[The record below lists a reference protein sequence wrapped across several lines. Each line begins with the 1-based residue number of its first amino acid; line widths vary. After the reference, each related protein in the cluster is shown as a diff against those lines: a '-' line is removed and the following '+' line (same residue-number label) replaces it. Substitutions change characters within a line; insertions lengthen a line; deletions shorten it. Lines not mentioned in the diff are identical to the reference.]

1 MVVQEIYFLH
11 ERSRGLMIQQ
21 TVQVILSCIWVLFAS
36 PIAGKITP
44 EGWYCLGAGLSGVQ
58 LILSVFFL
66 PETKYERPLEAY
78 QENTHSESSSSDPEG
93 KNKGP
98 APFSKHASTERPPLD
113 FINYAPRTLRS
124 DMRLWVGK
132 PQWSRAGTVLL
143 QTGTVLFFPNVF
155 WALCLNGL
163 TLGVNIAIG
172 TSYGTIVTSPPYN
185 WSQDSASYANIGQ
198 IVTALAALPLLG
210 YGSDMIIKYMAKRN
224 NGIHE
229 PESRLIPLIIPIVIG
244 TFTAVLYGQ
253 AAQHP
258 ENYQW
263 FTIVWG
269 IAAYY
274 FTFVGAN
281 IVAITYL
288 LDSYPARAGPILVNI
303 CAFRGII
310 SFGTSYAVEPFIER
324 CGYSG
329 SFGTYGGLT
338 AALGLLA
345 VPVFI
350 YGKRIR
356 GWTSRFA
363 RDDHTG

>member
-1 MVVQEIYFLH
+1 
-11 ERSRGLMIQQ
+11 MIQQ
-21 TVQVILSCIWVLFAS
+21 TVQVILSCIWVLLAS

-44 EGWYCLGAGLSGVQ
+44 EGWYYLGAGLSGVQ
-58 LILSVFFL
+58 LILSIFFL
-66 PETKYERPLEAY
+66 PETKYKRPLEAY
-78 QENTHSESSSSDPEG
+78 QENTDSKSSSSDPEG
-93 KNKGP
+93 TNKGP
-98 APFSKHASTERPPLD
+98 APFSKHASTERSPLD

-132 PQWSRAGTVLL
+132 PQWS
-143 QTGTVLFFPNVF
+143 P
-155 WALCLNGL
+155 
-163 TLGVNIAIG
+163 
-172 TSYGTIVTSPPYN
+172 
-185 WSQDSASYANIGQ
+185 NIGQ
-198 IVTALAALPLLG
+198 IVTAVAALPLLG

-288 LDSYPARAGPILVNI
+288 LDSYPAPGGPHLGQYMCVSRHHIFRNFLRRG
-303 CAFRGII
+303 AF
-310 SFGTSYAVEPFIER
+310 Y
-324 CGYSG
+324 
-329 SFGTYGGLT
+329 
-338 AALGLLA
+338 
-345 VPVFI
+345 
-350 YGKRIR
+350 
-356 GWTSRFA
+356 
-363 RDDHTG
+363 